1 MQILSRRVDTVP
13 GIRPKVSRDKKVVS
27 FYNNPPLDEL
37 SLDEFEHYAFDR
49 LQLLRK
55 IESFITRGAEGQDLN
70 AKIDMVCL
78 FSYSILFKTIKQL
91 LTYLFY

>member
-13 GIRPKVSRDKKVVS
+13 GSRPKASRDKKVVS
-27 FYNNPPLDEL
+27 FYNNPPVDEL

-55 IESFITRGAEGQDLN
+55 IESFITRGVEGQELN
-70 AKIDMVCL
+70 NKIDVVCVP
-78 FSYSILFKTIKQL
+78 
-91 LTYLFY
+91 

>member
-27 FYNNPPLDEL
+27 FYNNPPTEEL

-55 IESFITRGAEGQDLN
+55 IESFITRGTEGPDLN
-70 AKIDMVCL
+70 TKIDAVCIFFIFL
-78 FSYSILFKTIKQL
+78 LSYNNTSIKKS
-91 LTYLFY
+91 